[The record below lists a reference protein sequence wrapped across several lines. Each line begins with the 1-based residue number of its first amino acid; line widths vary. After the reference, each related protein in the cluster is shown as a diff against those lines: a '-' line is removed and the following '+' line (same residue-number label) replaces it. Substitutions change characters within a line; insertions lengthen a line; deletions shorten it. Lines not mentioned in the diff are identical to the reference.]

1 MSETIEDKVAPDCRG
16 ANFFEIDPDI
26 DALSALYLPEELR
39 AHLLPHYQ
47 RMGEIAGGELDDLA
61 SVADRNAPVL
71 HPRDRFGRDEDWI
84 EYHPAYKD
92 MERIGFLDFGLQAMT
107 HRGGVLGWAD
117 PLPPAAKYIFTYLF
131 TQAEFGIMC
140 PISVSD
146 TAAYLVRRHADEAL
160 KAKILPGMLSQD
172 AATLLRGTQFMTEKE
187 AGSDVGLVSTQ
198 ARLEDGVWRM
208 YGDKW
213 FCSHA
218 DADIAM
224 ILARPENARA
234 GTKGLGLFVLPRRL
248 DDGSR
253 NNYRIVRLKDKLGTK
268 SMASGEIVLNGAEV
282 WPVGELGNGFK
293 QMMDQVNLSR
303 LSHGVRAAGM
313 MRRCLNEALACARG
327 RRAFGGPLIGRP
339 MVRRQ
344 LMKILLP
351 TEQALSVSLFTADV
365 MAKADAGDERAAAA
379 LRLLTPLVKFRACRD
394 NLMVATAAMEMRGG
408 TGYIEEFVNARLVRD
423 AQVGVLWEGTS
434 NIVALDAIDRA
445 VGRADAHLALGEILE
460 EGLELV
466 DDFRPTLAADI
477 RTAFKRAG
485 RLAKRVADHDDPG
498 PAARKA
504 AGALYHAASA
514 AILAWEGARLRK
526 AGQGRRRMDIAE
538 QVLRHRLSPVDP
550 LEEIDGLDDDDTLAR
565 ALLSVGDGDG
575 ASRAAAE

>member
-1 MSETIEDKVAPDCRG
+1 MVETIEDKVAPDCRG
-16 ANFFEIDPDI
+16 ANFYDLDPDI
-26 DALSALYLPEELR
+26 DGLSNLYLPAEIREHLR
-39 AHLLPHYQ
+39 PYYR
-47 RMGEIAGGELDDLA
+47 RMGEVAGGMLDDLA
-61 SVADRNAPVL
+61 SVADRNPPVL

-84 EYHPAYKD
+84 EYHPAYKE
-92 MERIGFLDFGLQAMT
+92 MERIGFLEYGLQAMT
-107 HRGGVLGWAD
+107 HRGGVLGWSE
-117 PLPPAAKYIFTYLF
+117 PFPPAAKYIFTYLF

-146 TAAYLVRRHADEAL
+146 TAAYLVRRHADESL

-172 AATLLRGTQFMTEKE
+172 AGTLLRGTQFMTEKE
-187 AGSDVGLVSTQ
+187 AGSDVGLVSTN
-198 ARLEDGVWRM
+198 ARFEDGVWRM

-234 GTKGLGLFVLPRRL
+234 GTRGLGLFVLPRRL

-253 NNYRIVRLKDKLGTK
+253 NKYRIVRLKDKLGTK
-268 SMASGEIVLNGAEV
+268 SMASGEIVLEGAEV
-282 WPVGELGNGFK
+282 WPVGDLGNGFK

-327 RRAFGGPLIGRP
+327 RRAFGGPLIDRA

-344 LMKILLP
+344 LMKILVP
-351 TEQALSVSLFTADV
+351 TEQALSMSLFTADI
-365 MAKADAGDERAAAA
+365 MAKADTGDERAAAA

-408 TGYIEEFVNARLVRD
+408 TGYIEEWVNPRLVRD

-445 VGRADAHLALGEILE
+445 VGRAGAQLELGEILE
-460 EGLELV
+460 ERLSV
-466 DDFRPTLAADI
+466 VAAIRPESAAEI
-477 RTAFKRAG
+477 RNAFNRAC
-485 RLAKRVADHDDPG
+485 RLAERVASHDDPG

-504 AGALYHAASA
+504 AGALYHAISA
-514 AILAWEGARLRK
+514 AVLAWEGAMLLK
-526 AGQGRRRMDIAE
+526 NGSGGRRLDIAL
-538 QVLRHRLSPVDP
+538 QILRQRLAPVDP
-550 LEEIDGLDDDDTLAR
+550 LEEITGLDEDDEIAQRLLNLSGDLAS
-565 ALLSVGDGDG
+565 AHG
-575 ASRAAAE
+575 AAE

>member
-1 MSETIEDKVAPDCRG
+1 MAETIEDRVAPDCRG
-16 ANFFEIDPDI
+16 ADFFEIDPDI
-26 DALSALYLPEELR
+26 DALSGLYLPAELR
-39 AHLLPHYQ
+39 AHLRPHYR
-47 RMGEIAGGELDDLA
+47 RMGKIAGGRLDDLA
-61 SVADRNAPVL
+61 VDADRNPPIL
-71 HPRDRFGRDEDWI
+71 HVRDRFGRDQDWI
-84 EYHPAYKD
+84 EYHPAYKE
-92 MERIGFLDFGLQAMT
+92 MERIGFLEFGLQAMT
-107 HRGGVLGWAD
+107 HRGGVLGWPE
-117 PLPPAAKYIFTYLF
+117 PLPPVAKYIFTYLF

-146 TAAYLVRRHADEAL
+146 TAAYLVRRHADAAL

-172 AATLLRGTQFMTEKE
+172 AGTLLRGTQFMTEKE
-187 AGSDVGLVSTQ
+187 AGSDVGLMSTE
-198 ARLEDGVWRM
+198 ARFEDGVWRL

-253 NNYRIVRLKDKLGTK
+253 NEYRIVRLKDKLGTK
-268 SMASGEIVLNGAEV
+268 SMASGEIILEGAEV

-327 RRAFGGPLIGRP
+327 RRAFGGPLIDRA

-344 LMKILLP
+344 LMKILVP
-351 TEQALSVSLFTADV
+351 TEQALSMSLFTADI
-365 MAKADAGDERAAAA
+365 MTEAGSGDERAAGA

-408 TGYIEEFVNARLVRD
+408 TGYIEEWVNPRLVRD

-445 VGRADAHLALGEILE
+445 VGRADAQVALGEILE
-460 EGLELV
+460 ERLTVV
-466 DDFRPTLAADI
+466 DATRPALAGDI
-477 RTAFKRAG
+477 RRAFKRASN
-485 RLAKRVADHDDPG
+485 LAKRVADNDDPG

-504 AGALYHAASA
+504 SGVLYHATSA
-514 AILAWEGARLRK
+514 VVLAWEGAMLEK
-526 AGQGRRRMDIAE
+526 KGQGARRLDIAE
-538 QVLRHRLSPVDP
+538 QVLRQRLSPVDP
-550 LEEIDGLDDDDTLAR
+550 LEAIDGLADDDAVAR
-565 ALLSVGDGDG
+565 RLLDPSGDSTAIRG
-575 ASRAAAE
+575 AAE

>member
-1 MSETIEDKVAPDCRG
+1 MSQTLEDKVAPDCRG

-26 DALSALYLPEELR
+26 DALSALYLPADLR
-39 AHLLPHYQ
+39 AHLRPSYQ
-47 RMGEIAGGELDDLA
+47 RMGEIAGGELEDLA
-61 SVADRNAPVL
+61 AVADRNPPVL

-84 EYHPAYKD
+84 EYHPAYKE

-107 HRGGVLGWAD
+107 HRGGVLGWPE

-172 AATLLRGTQFMTEKE
+172 ADTLLRGTQFMTEKE
-187 AGSDVGLVSTQ
+187 AGSDVGLVSTE

-224 ILARPENARA
+224 ILARPENARP

-253 NNYRIVRLKDKLGTK
+253 NAYRIVRLKDKLGTK

-327 RRAFGGPLIGRP
+327 RRAFGGPLIDRP

-344 LMKILLP
+344 LMKMLLP

-365 MAKADAGDERAAAA
+365 MAKADRGDDRAAAA

-466 DDFRPTLAADI
+466 DDFRPTVATDI
-477 RTAFKRAG
+477 RAAFKRAG
-485 RLAKRVADHDDPG
+485 RLAKRVANHDDPG

-504 AGALYHAASA
+504 AGALYHATSA
-514 AILAWEGARLRK
+514 AILAWEGARLAK
-526 AGQGRRRMDIAE
+526 ARQGIRRLDIAE

-550 LEEIDGLDDDDTLAR
+550 LEEIDGLDEDDRLAR
-565 ALLSVGDGDG
+565 ALLSVGGRSG
-575 ASRAAAE
+575 AAQAAAE

>member
-1 MSETIEDKVAPDCRG
+1 MLETLEDKVAPDIRG

-26 DALSALYLPEELR
+26 DALSALYLPEDLR
-39 AHLLPHYQ
+39 AHLRPRYHQ
-47 RMGEIAGGELDDLA
+47 MGEIAGGELDELA
-61 SVADRNAPVL
+61 SVADRNPPIL

-84 EYHPAYKD
+84 EYHPAYKEL
-92 MERIGFLDFGLQAMT
+92 ERIGFLDFGFHAMT
-107 HRGGVLGWAD
+107 HRGGVLGWPE

-172 AATLLRGTQFMTEKE
+172 RETLLRGTQFMTEKE
-187 AGSDVGLVSTQ
+187 AGSDVGLVSTE

-224 ILARPENARA
+224 ILARPENARP

-253 NNYRIVRLKDKLGTK
+253 NSYRIVRLKDKLGTK
-268 SMASGEIVLNGAEV
+268 SMASGEIVLDGAEV

-327 RRAFGGPLIGRP
+327 RRAFGGPLIDRP

-365 MAKADAGDERAAAA
+365 MAKADAGDERAAGA
-379 LRLLTPLVKFRACRD
+379 LRLLTPLVKYRACRD

-460 EGLELV
+460 ERLRLV
-466 DDFRPTLAADI
+466 EDYRPTVAEDI
-477 RTAFKRAG
+477 RAAFKRAG
-485 RLAKRVADHDDPG
+485 RLAKRVAAYDDPG

-526 AGQGRRRMDIAE
+526 TGHGGRRLDIAE

-550 LEEIDGLDDDDTLAR
+550 LDEIDGLDEDDKLAR
-565 ALLSVGDGDG
+565 NLLQITG
-575 ASRAAAE
+575 

>member
-1 MSETIEDKVAPDCRG
+1 MAETIEDKVAPDCRG

-26 DALSALYLPEELR
+26 DGLSGLYLAADLR
-39 AHLLPHYQ
+39 AHLLPHYR
-47 RMGEIAGGELDDLA
+47 RMGAIAGGALDDLA
-61 SVADRNAPVL
+61 SIADRNPPIL

-84 EYHPAYKD
+84 DYHPAYKE
-92 MERIGFLDFGLQAMT
+92 MERIGFLEFGLQAMT
-107 HRGGVLGWAD
+107 HRGGVLGW
-117 PLPPAAKYIFTYLF
+117 PEPFPPAAKYIFTYLF

-172 AATLLRGTQFMTEKE
+172 ADTLLRGTQFMTEKE
-187 AGSDVGLVSTQ
+187 AGSDVGLVSTA
-198 ARLEDGVWRM
+198 ARFEDGGWRM

-234 GTKGLGLFVLPRRL
+234 GTRGLGLFVLPRRL

-253 NNYRIVRLKDKLGTK
+253 NKYRIVRLKDKLGTK
-268 SMASGEIVLNGAEV
+268 SMASGEIVLDGAEV
-282 WPVGELGNGFK
+282 WPVGDLGHGFK

-327 RRAFGGPLIGRP
+327 RRAFGGSLIDRP

-344 LMKILLP
+344 LMKILVP
-351 TEQALSVSLFTADV
+351 TEQALSMSLFTADI

-408 TGYIEEFVNARLVRD
+408 TGYIEEWVNPRLVRD

-445 VGRADAHLALGEILE
+445 VGRAGAQLALGEILE
-460 EGLELV
+460 ELLSIV
-466 DDFRPTLAADI
+466 DAIQPSLAIDI
-477 RTAFKRAG
+477 RRVFDRAS
-485 RLAKRVADHDDPG
+485 RLAERTADHDDPG

-504 AGALYHAASA
+504 SGALYHAISA
-514 AILAWEGARLRK
+514 AVLAWEGARLAK
-526 AGQGRRRMDIAE
+526 SGGGHRRLGIAE
-538 QVLRHRLSPVDP
+538 QVLRQRLSPVDP
-550 LEEIDGLDDDDTLAR
+550 LEEIEGLDDDD
-565 ALLSVGDGDG
+565 
-575 ASRAAAE
+575 AAARRLLDHAGDTAPLRGAAE

>member
-1 MSETIEDKVAPDCRG
+1 MAETLEDKVAPDCRG
-16 ANFFEIDPDI
+16 ANFFDIDPDI
-26 DALSALYLPEELR
+26 DALSALYLPPDLR
-39 AHLLPHYQ
+39 VHLRPHYR
-47 RMGEIAGGELDDLA
+47 RMGGIAGGTLDDLA
-61 SVADRNAPVL
+61 RVADRNPPVP

-84 EYHPAYKD
+84 EYHPAYKE
-92 MERIGFLDFGLQAMT
+92 MERIGFLEYGLQAMT
-107 HRGGVLGWAD
+107 HRGGVLGW
-117 PLPPAAKYIFTYLF
+117 PEPFPPAAKYIFTYLF

-146 TAAYLVRRHADEAL
+146 TAAYLVRRHGDAAL

-172 AATLLRGTQFMTEKE
+172 ADTLLRGTQFMTEKE
-187 AGSDVGLVSTQ
+187 AGSDVGLVSTE

-234 GTKGLGLFVLPRRL
+234 GTRGLGLFVLPRRL

-253 NNYRIVRLKDKLGTK
+253 NKYRIVRLKDKLGTK
-268 SMASGEIVLNGAEV
+268 SMASGEIVLEGAEV

-327 RRAFGGPLIGRP
+327 RRAFGGPLIDRP

-344 LMKILLP
+344 LMKILVP
-351 TEQALSVSLFTADV
+351 TEQALSVSLFTADI
-365 MAKADAGDERAAAA
+365 MARADSGDERAAGA

-408 TGYIEEFVNARLVRD
+408 TGYIEEWVNPRLVRD

-445 VGRADAHLALGEILE
+445 VGRAGAQLALGEILE
-460 EGLELV
+460 ERLAIV
-466 DDFRPTLAADI
+466 DAIRPTAAGDI
-477 RTAFKRAG
+477 RTAFKRASL
-485 RLAKRVADHDDPG
+485 LAKRVADHDDPG

-504 AGALYHAASA
+504 SGALYHAISA
-514 AILAWEGARLRK
+514 AVLAWEGAMLAKEGHGPRRL
-526 AGQGRRRMDIAE
+526 DLAE
-538 QVLRHRLSPVDP
+538 QVLRQRLSPVDP
-550 LEEIDGLDDDDTLAR
+550 LEEIGGLADDDAVARRMLGLASDR
-565 ALLSVGDGDG
+565 GT
-575 ASRAAAE
+575 AE

>member
-1 MSETIEDKVAPDCRG
+1 MVGTIEDKVAPDCRG

-26 DALSALYLPEELR
+26 DALSQVYLSAELR
-39 AHLLPHYQ
+39 AHLLPHYR
-47 RMGEIAGGELDDLA
+47 RMGEIAGGRLDDLA
-61 SVADRNAPVL
+61 AVADRNPPIL
-71 HPRDRFGRDEDWI
+71 HPRDRFGRDQDWI
-84 EYHPAYKD
+84 EYHPAYKE
-92 MERIGFLDFGLQAMT
+92 MERIGFLEFGLQAMT
-107 HRGGVLGWAD
+107 HRGGVLGWPE
-117 PLPPAAKYIFTYLF
+117 PLPPVAKYIFTYLF

-146 TAAYLVRRHADEAL
+146 TAAYLVRRHADSAL

-172 AATLLRGTQFMTEKE
+172 ADTLLRGTQFMTEKE
-187 AGSDVGLVSTQ
+187 AGSDVGLVSTE
-198 ARLEDGVWRM
+198 ARLEDGTWRM

-234 GTKGLGLFVLPRRL
+234 GTGGLGLFVLPRRL

-253 NNYRIVRLKDKLGTK
+253 NRYRIVRLKEKLGTK
-268 SMASGEIVLNGAEV
+268 SMASGEIVLEGAEV

-327 RRAFGGPLIGRP
+327 RRAFGGPLIDRP

-344 LMKILLP
+344 LMKILVP
-351 TEQALSVSLFTADV
+351 TEQALSVSLFTADI
-365 MAKADAGDERAAAA
+365 MARADSGDERAAGA

-408 TGYIEEFVNARLVRD
+408 TGYIEEWVNPRLVRD

-445 VGRADAHLALGEILE
+445 VGRAGAHLALGEILE
-460 EGLELV
+460 ERLAIV
-466 DDFRPTLAADI
+466 AATRAALAAGI
-477 RTAFKRAG
+477 RTAFTRACT
-485 RLAKRVADHDDPG
+485 LAERVADHDDPG

-504 AGALYHAASA
+504 SGALYHAISA
-514 AILAWEGARLRK
+514 AVLAWEGAMLAK
-526 AGQGRRRMDIAE
+526 NGQGARRLDIAE
-538 QVLRHRLSPVDP
+538 QVLRQRLSPVDP
-550 LEEIDGLDDDDTLAR
+550 LEEVEGLAEDDGVAR
-565 ALLSVGDGDG
+565 RLLGLE
-575 ASRAAAE
+575 RAAMRGATE